1 MLKKLPHVCPSCSS
15 PLRVKS
21 LVCGNCATEVSGE
34 FELPLLASL
43 PSGDQN
49 FILDF
54 VKSSGSLKL
63 MAEKLKL
70 SYPTV
75 RNMLD
80 DIIKRMEH
88 NEKSSNSTKK

>member
-1 MLKKLPHVCPSCSS
+1 MLKKLPHICPSCSS

-43 PSGDQN
+43 PLDDQQ

-80 DIIKRMEH
+80 DIIKRIEKS
-88 NEKSSNSTKK
+88 EKSSNFSKQ